1 MSVSREVLASVFGV
15 DVEDVVCQKCRYG
28 DGGEL
33 LKALIDDGLGEGPF
47 KTAFF
52 EEVDDTPTIDPVKHG
67 RWLPEGKYACRCSNC
82 GRAINK

>member
-33 LKALIDDGLGEGPF
+33 LVRCGNPFYGDDDLVVAGGGYCSFWMAERS
-47 KTAFF
+47 
-52 EEVDDTPTIDPVKHG
+52 EE
-67 RWLPEGKYACRCSNC
+67 
-82 GRAINK
+82 